1 MTAVLMIVLIYVSHI
16 TQIYMRPG
24 HQRCGEKNE
33 ISTWGQFHK
42 GLVPG
47 CCHMLWTVK
56 RQKLNVF
63 KKNNCQAE
71 IS

>member
-33 ISTWGQFHK
+33 ISNWGQFH
-42 GLVPG
+42 
-47 CCHMLWTVK
+47 
-56 RQKLNVF
+56 
-63 KKNNCQAE
+63 
-71 IS
+71 

>member
-33 ISTWGQFHK
+33 TSNWGSSIKVWLLSH
-42 GLVPG
+42 VVD
-47 CCHMLWTVK
+47 C
-56 RQKLNVF
+56 
-63 KKNNCQAE
+63 
-71 IS
+71 